1 MASYGKLWQVAENAT
16 RSNHYMNKPDE
27 IFTAKTFCEHYGV
40 SRSLLS
46 EMLARG
52 EIEAKRLGNRVR
64 IHRTAAEAWFNS
76 LPDYEPATA

>member
-1 MASYGKLWQVAENAT
+1 MSQA
-16 RSNHYMNKPDE
+16 DE
-27 IFTAKTFCEHYGV
+27 IFTAQTFCKHYGV
-40 SRSLLS
+40 SRSMLS

-64 IHRTAAEAWFNS
+64 IHRSAAEEWFQN